1 MNRLMKK
8 FNILGDQRLYTMRI
22 SDAVNK
28 HKLPKLPNIVIENET
43 RLVHKTFVL
52 NFFKWKLHNLK

>member
-1 MNRLMKK
+1 MNAIIQLSNFINYKKLENSMNRLMKK

-28 HKLPKLPNIVIENET
+28 HKLPKLPNN
-43 RLVHKTFVL
+43 RY
-52 NFFKWKLHNLK
+52 

>member
-1 MNRLMKK
+1 MKK

-28 HKLPKLPNIVIENET
+28 HKLPKLPNN
-43 RLVHKTFVL
+43 RY
-52 NFFKWKLHNLK
+52 